1 MAVWVTGSTTGAGTG
16 AEGGALATGWGAG
29 GGAAGATG
37 WGFGS
42 IGLKRAGSAAM
53 ISGFAGSSGLAGFAG
68 SMAGGAI
75 SPGLARPNSRS
86 EEHTSELQSI
96 MRISYAG
103 FCLKKNKH
111 TTQYINK

>member
-1 MAVWVTGSTTGAGTG
+1 MIRRPPRSTRTDPLLPYTTLFRA
-16 AEGGALATGWGAG
+16 GGALATGWGAG

-75 SPGLARPNSRS
+75 SPGLARPNSHHSR
-86 EEHTSELQSI
+86 
-96 MRISYAG
+96 
-103 FCLKKNKH
+103 
-111 TTQYINK
+111 TTATTRPTTAIIQFS

>member
-68 SMAGGAI
+68 SMAGGTN
-75 SPGLARPNSRS
+75 SPGLDRKSVVEGKSVCVRLDPGGC
-86 EEHTSELQSI
+86 
-96 MRISYAG
+96 RII
-103 FCLKKNKH
+103 KKK
-111 TTQYINK
+111 

>member
-68 SMAGGAI
+68 SMDGGAI
-75 SPGLARPNSRS
+75 SPGLARPNSHHSR
-86 EEHTSELQSI
+86 
-96 MRISYAG
+96 
-103 FCLKKNKH
+103 
-111 TTQYINK
+111 TTATTRQPPAIIQF